1 MTGERESAMNQKSD
15 LGRREAAL
23 GRGGDRE
30 KRQILQN
37 KADFMNE
44 ISGVLSWKT
53 HLKPI

>member
-1 MTGERESAMNQKSD
+1 MNQKSD